1 MALSETAA
9 LFPSAE
15 EPDLVVSLG
24 TGGPRPDA
32 EELRALGSRGL
43 LKDGWIS
50 RFLRGSMENMAGSRD
65 WKALVSS
72 GRPNSSGK
80 YHRLDI
86 ELDGPEPRLD
96 AVSDMASLQSRAL
109 GDPNLC
115 PVLDNIAECVIASQ
129 FYFKPHTRPRYMG
142 GQYVGSGW
150 IKCKLRHGEPALD
163 VLLSR
168 LCAAGARLLIGNRT
182 IPDSND
188 KCITEISDR
197 SNLDETR
204 NFCASLALGVQ
215 DTFSIFLQEDS
226 KAPRH
231 ISGSPFSVERLVRA
245 EGLEAYFGRADH
257 RKRDWAHDECEVPQT
272 KRRRGS

>member
-1 MALSETAA
+1 MALSEAAA

-24 TGGPRPDA
+24 TGGPRPNA

-115 PVLDNIAECVIASQ
+115 PVLDNTAECVIASQ
-129 FYFKPHTRPRYMG
+129 FYFKLHTRPRYMG
-142 GQYVGSGW
+142 GQYVGSGS

-182 IPDSND
+182 VPDSND